1 MTDTLLATKIHIPPH
16 RTNLVNR
23 QALIQRLNDGISQNH
38 RLTLISAPAGYGKST
53 LLSEWVSQLDLPVAW
68 LSLEKEENTPTRFW
82 NYFGAALDTIS
93 HLRKAGIS
101 EALFQALLSPQPPLM
116 DVLLTNLIN
125 ELSKLTTGALLVLD
139 DMHVI
144 TEGKIHHDLIFL
156 IDHLPHT
163 VNSLHLVVA
172 SRMDPP
178 WPLARWRAHGEI
190 NEIRTRDL
198 RFALD
203 EVNSFLQNIMGLTL
217 TTEHISELEER
228 TEGWI
233 AGLQMAALSMQSS
246 QDIAGFLQG
255 FTGSHR
261 FVLDYLL
268 DEVFAQLEPKVLD
281 FLLKT
286 SILDRLCDSLCN
298 TVTQYQDC
306 QATLLHLEKANMFL
320 IALDDER
327 RWYRYHHLFS
337 DLLRNQLNQKN
348 HDLVPELHHRASE
361 WYWRN
366 HYLFEAINHAIEA
379 SDYELAADIV
389 EHNIIAFKDHGK
401 LPEIVHWLEMFPDTF
416 LCTRPW
422 LCVAKSWVLAYLGN
436 SEQTRVLLKM
446 AERAI
451 IDSETTETSNHIRG
465 HIAAIHCY
473 LLLFDDE
480 IALCI
485 QKGYE
490 ALACLPETDHQTR
503 ISTFVTLSS
512 ALRLE
517 GNLLGAMAVLE
528 EAVTLSRKL
537 ETTPMTIR
545 ALCAL
550 SAIQAA
556 RGSLSESIATLKEAI
571 RLSERV
577 NSDGKL
583 IQPPAVSIAYIRLG
597 DILYRR
603 NNVERALEYVQMGVK
618 LAEKWGMANAIWE
631 GYRTLAGIVTS
642 QGDYGAANQ
651 AIQQAEDAYEKIS
664 ASAKNTTDAF
674 QAELWLAQGNIDA
687 AAGWVDQQGLTVDTP
702 VQLWDLDRLS
712 TFVHVL
718 LAQNNIDGAL
728 KLLLQML
735 ALAEKASEVG
745 SIIAF
750 SIDTALA
757 YQKLGR
763 DTEATEALIRA
774 VRVGEMESYIRI
786 FIDHGQS
793 LRPLLREIISRGVAV
808 GYVKKLLSEIDKK
821 PGGEKQDQST
831 PPRQLVEP
839 ITEREIEVLRLL
851 ESSLSS
857 VEISR
862 ELYLSVNT
870 VRTHIRN
877 IYSKLGAHRR
887 IEAIQKAKELKLI

>member
-1 MTDTLLATKIHIPPH
+1 MPDSLLATKIHIPPL
-16 RTNLVNR
+16 RSNLVSR
-23 QALIQRLNDGISQNH
+23 PHLIQRLNYGITQNH
-38 RLTLISAPAGYGKST
+38 RLVLISAPAGYGKST

-82 NYFGAALDTIS
+82 SYFGAALDTIPQL
-93 HLRKAGIS
+93 HKAGIC
-101 EALFQALLSPQPPLM
+101 EALFQELLSPQPQLM
-116 DVLLTNLIN
+116 DFLLTNLIN
-125 ELSKLTTGALLVLD
+125 ELSKLTSGALLVLD
-139 DMHVI
+139 DLHTL
-144 TEGKIHHDLIFL
+144 TEGQIHRDLIYL
-156 IDHLPHT
+156 IDHLPQ
-163 VNSLHLVVA
+163 NANGLHMVVA

-178 WPLARWRAHGEI
+178 WPLARWRVRGEI
-190 NEIRTRDL
+190 IEIRARDL
-198 RFALD
+198 RFIPD
-203 EVNSFLQNIMGLTL
+203 EVDSFLHDVMGLTL
-217 TTEHISELEER
+217 TTRDVTKLEER

-233 AGLQMAALSMQSS
+233 AGLQMAALSMQGRE
-246 QDIAGFLQG
+246 DIARFLEGFS
-255 FTGSHR
+255 GSHR
-261 FVLDYLL
+261 YILDYLL
-268 DEVFAQLEPKVLD
+268 DEVLAQQSPKVLD

-286 SILDRLCDSLCN
+286 SILDRLCASLCN
-298 TVTQYQDC
+298 TVTQCQDC
-306 QATLLHLEKANMFL
+306 QATLLHLEKENMFL

-337 DLLRNQLNQKN
+337 DLLRNQLEGNN
-348 HDLVPELHHRASE
+348 PGLALELHQRASE
-361 WYWRN
+361 WYRRN
-366 HYLFEAINHAIEA
+366 YYLFEAISHAIEA
-379 SDYELAADIV
+379 GDYELAADIV

-416 LCTRPW
+416 LCTHPW

-436 SEQTRVLLKM
+436 SKQTRVLLKM

-451 IDSETTETSNHIRG
+451 LDGDITETSNHIRG

-503 ISTFVTLSS
+503 ISTLVTLSS
-512 ALRLE
+512 ALRLD

-528 EAVTLSRKL
+528 EAVTLSRRL

-556 RGSLSESIATLKEAI
+556 RGSLAEAIATLNEAI

-577 NSDGKL
+577 NPDGKL
-583 IQPPAVSIAYIRLG
+583 IQIPAVSIAYIRLG

-603 NNVERALEYVQMGVK
+603 NNVEQALEYVQMGVK

-631 GYRTLAGIVTS
+631 GYRTLAGVVAS
-642 QGDYGAANQ
+642 QGDYVAANQ
-651 AIQQAEDAYEKIS
+651 VFQQAEDASEKIS
-664 ASAKNTTDAF
+664 TSMKITTDAF
-674 QAELWLAQGNIDA
+674 QAELWLLQGDVDL
-687 AAGWVDQQGLTVDTP
+687 AAGWVDQQGLIVDTP

-735 ALAEKASEVG
+735 ALVENVGEVG
-745 SIIAF
+745 YIIAF

-763 DTEATEALIRA
+763 DAEATEALLRA
-774 VRVGEMESYIRI
+774 VKVGEEEGYIRI

-793 LRPLLREIISRGVAV
+793 LSPLLREIISRGVAV
-808 GYVKKLLSEIDKK
+808 GYVKKLLSAIDKK
-821 PGGEKQDQST
+821 PGGEKQGRPT
-831 PPRQLVEP
+831 PTQQLVEP
-839 ITEREIEVLRLL
+839 ITERELQVLRLL
-851 ESSLSS
+851 QSAMTSE
-857 VEISR
+857 EISR
-862 ELYLSVNT
+862 ELFVS
-870 VRTHIRN
+870 
-877 IYSKLGAHRR
+877 
-887 IEAIQKAKELKLI
+887 